1 MPKIELN
8 EEVIAAAAAD
18 VNVGQVVLYPAS
30 TILAMYL
37 VYGLYIPI
45 FGCALYIL
53 RRQDFENRKLYMT
66 CTIAL
71 FVISTC
77 VVINDTVFTIDVAKR
92 QFGAL
97 KNQDWEPY
105 IHFRVQH
112 KGKAAVTSI
121 FYILPALANIAAETM
136 LIHRCYTIWG
146 SSKRVGIPLIV
157 ISALGS
163 LISIIGAILV
173 SYGISQDTTIEH
185 NVFLLAVGEFLILIG
200 FILSV
205 LVNVSVTVLTGNVS
219 GRIWWVNRES
229 KIYLGVNTDNKLTHA
244 MRIIIESGF
253 MYPTM
258 MIIQA
263 IIANTSGGLDDPL
276 PVDLVPVLVLS
287 AAIAPALVVVR
298 AHFDRTIKTEPAK
311 QGPALTNLQFASPDT
326 RKTTGTVSRVNTS
339 STSHHLR
346 SVGEPE
352 RQRARKSEATVP
364 LLSVAEDI
372 PESEEM
378 EEEVLEQKLGEE
390 MKV

>member
-1 MPKIELN
+1 
-8 EEVIAAAAAD
+8 
-18 VNVGQVVLYPAS
+18 
-30 TILAMYL
+30 
-37 VYGLYIPI
+37 
-45 FGCALYIL
+45 
-53 RRQDFENRKLYMT
+53 MT
-66 CTIAL
+66 CTIVL
-71 FVISTC
+71 FAISTF
-77 VVINDTVFTIDVAKR
+77 VVIDDTVLTIDGAKR
-92 QFGAL
+92 QFSAL
-97 KNQDWEPY
+97 KNHDWEPY
-105 IHFRVQH
+105 IHYLVQH
-112 KGKAAVTSI
+112 KGKAATISI

-146 SSKRVGIPLIV
+146 SSKRVGIPLLV
-157 ISALGS
+157 ISTLGS

-185 NVFLLAVGEFLILIG
+185 NVFLIAVGEFLILIG

-205 LVNVSVTVLTGNVS
+205 LVNVSVTVLTA

-244 MRIIIESGF
+244 MRIIIESGL

-258 MIIQA
+258 MITQA
-263 IIANTSGGLDDPL
+263 IIANTSGGLEDPL

-287 AAIAPALVVVR
+287 AAIAPALVIVR
-298 AHFDRTIKTEPAK
+298 AHFDKTIKTEPSK
-311 QGPALTNLQFASPDT
+311 RGPALTNLQFALPDT

-339 STSHHLR
+339 STAHHLR

-372 PESEEM
+372 PESEEV
-378 EEEVLEQKLGEE
+378 EEEVVEEKLGEE